1 MKACK
6 IDLHHKKL
14 PYLNLTDYQVYG
26 IRCGKLFIH
35 CQIENLLVPIDISKI
50 RTEKYI
56 IYKSFFKRLDLTN
69 MSYRKQS
76 LPHLRSSISG
86 TKCLNN
92 NLRKQVR
99 FRSSTINTLILPVN
113 YKHMFY
119 DHAYSEDQLK
129 IFAIISQDGWFPL
142 VEKYHFQIT
151 HWNLIDLEEL
161 ILFLE

>member
-1 MKACK
+1 MKPCK

-35 CQIENLLVPIDISKI
+35 CHIENLLVPIDISKI
-50 RTEKYI
+50 RMEKYI

-69 MSYRKQS
+69 MSYRQQS
-76 LPHLRSSISG
+76 LPH
-86 TKCLNN
+86 LNN

-99 FRSSTINTLILPVN
+99 FRSSAINTLILPVN

-151 HWNLIDLEEL
+151 HWYLIDLEEL
-161 ILFLE
+161 ILFSV

>member
-1 MKACK
+1 MKPYTNAF
-6 IDLHHKKL
+6 HNKKL

-35 CQIENLLVPIDISKI
+35 CHIDNLLVPIDISKI
-50 RTEKYI
+50 RMEKYI
-56 IYKSFFKRLDLTN
+56 IYKSFFTRLDLTN
-69 MSYRKQS
+69 MSYRQQS
-76 LPHLRSSISG
+76 LPLL
-86 TKCLNN
+86 KN

-113 YKHMFY
+113 YKHMFS
-119 DHAYSEDQLK
+119 DHAYLEDQLK

-151 HWNLIDLEEL
+151 HWYLIDLEEF